1 MLILIEAMFIMCTLT
16 CSSMSDGPDGEFV
29 VQRARGVS
37 TLSDMI
43 RNNKEADPQH
53 LQYQHSRQDHDDAG
67 SWYDTRQ
74 SRRQDD
80 DARSRVS
87 GEDDDAIRMYRR
99 DSQYGSIQDLQQT
112 EKLPPAGMPSRFEHR
127 PQGRS
132 RSRRNSISAEESQL
146 TVENFGGSQDN
157 LNEFISRNSDKE
169 PLHSGRKD
177 SSDRNSRPT
186 QHIDNRVMDKLE
198 REALE
203 REKREF
209 MFGSKNA
216 FFTEDPPSY
225 DPPPVPQ
232 QQDSGSESDRSS
244 EREKLSKATSFA
256 ELSKIKEQL
265 PSGGINIIYMQGEKD
280 DKKNGKVSDKK
291 TSFAA
296 LPNQTTWKQQ
306 TVQSQPDDNK
316 TVGGETLL
324 SYSISPITLQ

>member
-1 MLILIEAMFIMCTLT
+1 
-16 CSSMSDGPDGEFV
+16 MSDGPESEFV

-43 RNNKEADPQH
+43 RSNKDH
-53 LQYQHSRQDHDDAG
+53 DSRQDQDDAG

-74 SRRQDD
+74 RRQDD
-80 DARSRVS
+80 DTRSRLS
-87 GEDDDAIRMYRR
+87 QEDDEGTYKMYRR
-99 DSQYGSIQDLQQT
+99 DSQYGSVQDLQQT
-112 EKLPPAGMPSRFEHR
+112 EKLPPAGMPSRFENR

-157 LNEFISRNSDKE
+157 LNEYISRNTDKE

-177 SSDRNSRPT
+177 SSDRNRSS
-186 QHIDNRVMDKLE
+186 QHHIDNRVIDKLE
-198 REALE
+198 REAIE

-216 FFTEDPPSY
+216 IFAEDPPSY
-225 DPPPVPQ
+225 DPPPVPHLA
-232 QQDSGSESDRSS
+232 DSGSDSDRSS
-244 EREKLSKATSFA
+244 DREKLSKATSFA

-265 PSGGINIIYMQGEKD
+265 PSSGINIIYMQGEKD
-280 DKKNGKVSDKK
+280 DPKSSCKGVDKK

-306 TVQSQPDDNK
+306 SVQSQPDDNK
-316 TVGGETLL
+316 SVGGQLYL
-324 SYSISPITLQ
+324 ASFFICSCYYLIH